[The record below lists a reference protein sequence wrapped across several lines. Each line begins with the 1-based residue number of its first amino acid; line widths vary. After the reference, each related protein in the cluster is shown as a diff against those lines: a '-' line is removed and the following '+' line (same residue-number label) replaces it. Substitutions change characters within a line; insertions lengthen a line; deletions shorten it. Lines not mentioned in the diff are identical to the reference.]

1 MVPSECKPSEAGRA
15 KRSETPPPTNRGA
28 KGAAGENAG
37 ADAVRQRRPDVG
49 APIAA
54 KEGEDAT
61 VASGKAAVGVGKA
74 AADGGA
80 TALWAAYLA
89 ALASQPVRTKALT
102 SAVIS
107 SFGNLFCQIVVES
120 RGTVDAGR
128 LLRFAL
134 LNAFYVAPVLHVWFG
149 FLNRQIPRPG
159 LAGAALRMLPDQLLV
174 SPIFNFGFLFLLF
187 SSSGTLVVPSA
198 TDLWECIVSSWKLWP
213 VANLLIFWL
222 VPPDLQ
228 LLAGSLVNLLWSV
241 YLSTL

>member
-1 MVPSECKPSEAGRA
+1 MVPSESKPSEVGRA
-15 KRSETPPPTNRGA
+15 KRSETPPPTNRAAQG
-28 KGAAGENAG
+28 GAGEDAG
-37 ADAVRQRRPDVG
+37 ADAVRQRRSDAV

-54 KEGEDAT
+54 KEVEAAT
-61 VASGKAAVGVGKA
+61 VASGEAAVG
-74 AADGGA
+74 DGTVA
-80 TALWAAYLA
+80 VTALWAAYLA
-89 ALASQPVRTKALT
+89 ALASQPVITKAVT

-107 SFGNLFCQIVVES
+107 SFGNLFCQIVVEG

-241 YLSTL
+241 YISTL